1 MPKSLRRASVSSIG
15 WAESIKE
22 FEGDL
27 GSVHVSGEREL
38 VDLDDERSPSPT
50 PIRNM
55 SRVFAHFPELLE
67 VAAEDENPAADTVS
81 SNMDDGIEG
90 TSRTSSD
97 VDPPPP
103 QNVVVVS
110 GQWEHALQV
119 MQEFEQEAQMR
130 NSSSSRASTARRSF
144 RPRTWSKSSSRASS
158 NHPEG
163 CVDDELREAC
173 KLAVMS
179 AGILENRRRRTR
191 SGSDYTLRGFI

>member
-1 MPKSLRRASVSSIG
+1 MPKSLRRASASTIG

-27 GSVHVSGEREL
+27 GSVHVSGERDL
-38 VDLDDERSPSPT
+38 VDIDDERSPSPT

-67 VAAEDENPAADTVS
+67 AAAEDEDPVDTVS
-81 SNMDDGIEG
+81 SNMDDGIEV

-97 VDPPPP
+97 VAADVDPPP

-119 MQEFEQEAQMR
+119 MQEFEEEAQMR
-130 NSSSSRASTARRSF
+130 NSSSTARRSF
-144 RPRTWSKSSSRASS
+144 RPRTWSKSSRASS
-158 NHPEG
+158 SHPEG

-191 SGSDYTLRGFI
+191 SGSDYTLPGFI